1 MKQRAALFLL
11 AAAACCCFA
20 ADDEVGRIMRPAD
33 HSAFSAGEVD
43 VVATAPKGKLQL
55 DGKPISAEQP
65 FPDVFHAVL
74 KPAPGLHSL
83 ALIWEG
89 GRKEV
94 PFFVGPNAPAGF
106 EPFRQH
112 PPVAGVQ
119 CTQCHELTARGR
131 FHFKGGCFDCHQ
143 QQSFARIHTH
153 DAGVLSECGLCHNAH
168 GSTVKAHLLYP
179 KEAAC
184 KLCHE

>member
-1 MKQRAALFLL
+1 MMRLTAVLL
-11 AAAACCCFA
+11 LTCGCFA
-20 ADDEVGRIMRPAD
+20 ADEEAGRIMRPSD
-33 HSAFSAGEVD
+33 RSAFPIGDVD
-43 VVATAPKGKLQL
+43 IVATAPAGKLQL
-55 DGKPISAEQP
+55 DGKPLAADQP
-65 FPDVFHAVL
+65 FANVFHAVL

-94 PFFVGPNAPAGF
+94 PFFVGPQAPAGF

-112 PPVAGVQ
+112 PPLAGVQ

-143 QQSFARIHTH
+143 QVTFAKIHTH